1 MVIIFQIQSY
11 QEDYNLK
18 GSFYKSEENGPKNE
32 MRGVFIFIIMQL
44 CYNKNDYTLRILEN
58 ACEDVF

>member
-1 MVIIFQIQSY
+1 
-11 QEDYNLK
+11 
-18 GSFYKSEENGPKNE
+18 

-58 ACEDVF
+58 ACEDVFLGGNTIQKYKNNNLETSNKKNL